1 MRTILSGFGV
11 ALLATTAIA
20 AQSATVER
28 ETKIEVKDGEE
39 ITVTGCLERHPDATG
54 AIGYQLTNVADKDGR
69 VSSYLLVDEEDDLEE
84 RVGQLVEIRGE
95 AADRE
100 DGRIRIET
108 ETKVERDDA
117 PDSTTRTTEETT
129 GDLRGIPILAVDD
142 VRTIRP
148 DCG

>member
-1 MRTILSGFGV
+1 
-11 ALLATTAIA
+11 
-20 AQSATVER
+20 
-28 ETKIEVKDGEE
+28 
-39 ITVTGCLERHPDATG
+39 
-54 AIGYQLTNVADKDGR
+54 
-69 VSSYLLVDEEDDLEE
+69 
-84 RVGQLVEIRGE
+84 VGQLVEIRGE